1 MFKFE
6 PEGRGEAEV
15 LNHRRSS
22 IADISISVAVI
33 MLLVMTLYGFCAAG
47 FVSPHRAEASV
58 FGAMGTVAVA
68 PDSVPHSASDE
79 GVPSSINRFG
89 STNTTNV
96 YIPTRSAQRTSCA
109 ALLSEADGA
118 GFALS
123 SERGQHTTDT
133 PEFTPFLYIKTT
145 HKRE

>member
-1 MFKFE
+1 MFIFE
-6 PEGRGEAEV
+6 PEGRGEAK
-15 LNHRRSS
+15 LLSRKRSS

-47 FVSPHRAEASV
+47 FVSQHRAEASV
-58 FGAMGTVAVA
+58 FGVSGTVAVT

-96 YIPTRSAQRTSCA
+96 YIPTRSAQRTSCS
-109 ALLSEADGA
+109 ALLAEAETA

-123 SERGQHTTDT
+123 CERPQHTTDT